1 MKKNKE
7 WFGYENAENY
17 FKNAPDDLLQKHC
30 FRITDFETSLVFHRL
45 LMQYRNPFPLLK
57 SNPAI
62 YEAMGMGGG
71 E

>member
-1 MKKNKE
+1 MAKKSYLD
-7 WFGYENAENY
+7 GYKDEEDY
-17 FKNAPDDLLQKHC
+17 FANAPYELLQKHC
-30 FRITDFETSLVFHRL
+30 FRITDFETSLIFHRL